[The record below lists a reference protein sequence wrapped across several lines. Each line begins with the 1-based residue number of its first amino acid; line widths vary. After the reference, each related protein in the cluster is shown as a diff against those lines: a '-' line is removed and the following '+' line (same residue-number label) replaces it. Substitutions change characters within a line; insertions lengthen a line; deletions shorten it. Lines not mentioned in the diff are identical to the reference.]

1 MAHLDQ
7 ALDIAYGTLQ
17 DIRRRTP
24 PLTYAYSTYSFWNSF
39 WKSNVK
45 TVGDV
50 LEGYITLDS
59 EGNARHSGW
68 WDDDSTV
75 KKNINKRFT
84 ADWVHAE
91 GSMAWNLIEMDINSS
106 PARIYNA
113 WEQQYNAC
121 CRDLVEEI
129 FPVLFTGQTSSSDE
143 NRPMGIGSI
152 LTIGTDDSTG
162 GWTGYDGHYNDGSTP
177 GATFNRYGLASSAS
191 SQSRWASWYA
201 DHDGDLDDSLL
212 TILDG
217 ATMDLNFQAPIV
229 PKGLPVDKCA
239 FSMYTTKNVRQKL
252 NLFYA
257 KSDDNMGY
265 HPRSHFGVPTF
276 NGIPMEYCPPLD
288 TANTSVYGTD
298 PIFGIN
304 HNLLYPVV
312 LKNWNFKITKRP
324 DSNKHNVMTLFMDV
338 VYQLWCENPRHAG
351 FLINQQ

>member
-17 DIRRRTP
+17 DIRRKTP
-24 PLTYAYSTYSFWNSF
+24 PLTYAYSTYMFWNSF
-39 WKSNVK
+39 WKGAVK
-45 TVGDV
+45 TVGDQ

-75 KKNINKRFT
+75 KKNINKKFT

-121 CRDLVEEI
+121 CRDIVEHM
-129 FPVLFTGQTSSSDE
+129 FPILFTGQTSSSDVD
-143 NRPMGIGSI
+143 RPMGIGSI
-152 LTIGTDDSTG
+152 LTLGTDGSTG
-162 GWTGYDGHYNDGSTP
+162 GWTGYSGHYNDGSTP
-177 GATFNRYGLASSAS
+177 GATFNRYGIASSAS
-191 SQSRWASWYA
+191 SNSRWASWYA

-217 ATMDLNFQAPIV
+217 ATMDLNFQAPTV
-229 PKGLPVDKCA
+229 PDGLPIDKCQFA
-239 FSMYTTKNVRQKL
+239 LYTTKNVRQKL

-265 HPRSHFGVPTF
+265 RPRDHFGVPSF
-276 NGIPMEYCPPLD
+276 NGIPMVYVPPLD
-288 TANTSVYGTD
+288 TANVSIYGTD

-304 HNLLYPVV
+304 HKLLYPVV
-312 LKNWNFKITKRP
+312 LKGWNFKITKRP
-324 DSNKHNVMTLFMDV
+324 DSNKHNVMTLFMDI

-351 FLINQQ
+351 FCISQQ